1 MKRHPRRSTPAT
13 LTAVVLLTGCALVA
27 VVAIQLILGQA
38 PWISYRTVAE
48 ALHDARWS
56 DLIPGVAGG
65 VAVLLGLILLV
76 AALLPG
82 KLTVLP
88 LQGELNS
95 GASRRSYRSTLRAAA
110 STVDGVAKAKVN
122 LKRHKASAKVST
134 DRTNTAGLADAVREA
149 IERRLDQIN
158 PAVRPTVK
166 IKVHAAR
173 SRS

>member
-1 MKRHPRRSTPAT
+1 VKRHPRRSTPAA
-13 LTAVVLLTGCALVA
+13 LTAVVLLTGCGLVA
-27 VVAIQLILGQA
+27 VVATQLILGQA

-56 DLIPGVAGG
+56 DLIPAITGG
-65 VAVLLGLILLV
+65 VAALLGLTLLI

-88 LQGELNS
+88 LRGEPDS

-110 STVDGVAKAKVN
+110 STVDGVAKAKVK
-122 LKRHKASAKVST
+122 LKRSKAFAKVST

-158 PAVRPTVK
+158 PAVRPSVK
-166 IKVHAAR
+166 IKVHATR
-173 SRS
+173 SAS